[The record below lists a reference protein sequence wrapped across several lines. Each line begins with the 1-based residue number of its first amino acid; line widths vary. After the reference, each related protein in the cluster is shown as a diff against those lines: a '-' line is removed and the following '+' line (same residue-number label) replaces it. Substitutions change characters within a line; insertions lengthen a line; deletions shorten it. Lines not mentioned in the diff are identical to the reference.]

1 MTYPSDSD
9 RAPGAGPA
17 QVDRQRSVKDV
28 VERELVA
35 VAAEPAVA
43 PRFSQHTHVQEVS
56 DLAETALSAD
66 VEEEIRRFA
75 DRLAEL
81 KTLESVD

>member
-35 VAAEPAVA
+35 VAAPAVA